1 MKLLFSPLD
10 FRAVERAIA
19 AAELLTSGDIR
30 VVVHPG
36 EVRNPIEAARIEFAR
51 LGMQRT
57 RHRNAVLILVAPD
70 SRAYAIFGDRGIHER
85 CGESFW
91 SQTGDAMA
99 RYFRAG
105 DFTEGLI
112 HGIREAGRILAQHF
126 PADPN
131 EPHPLPDTVVERGI
145 VI

>member
-1 MKLLFSPLD
+1 MKLRFEPID

-19 AAELLTSGDIR
+19 AAELLTSDEIR

-36 EVRNPIEAARIEFAR
+36 EVRNPIEAARLEFAR
-51 LGMQRT
+51 LGMHRT
-57 RHRNAVLILVAPD
+57 RYRNAVLLLVAPE
-70 SRAYAIFGDRGIHER
+70 SRAYAIFGDKAIHER
-85 CGESFW
+85 CGEEFW
-91 SQTGDAMA
+91 SQTGDVMA
-99 RYFRAG
+99 RYFRGG
-105 DFTEGLI
+105 DFTEGLL

-131 EPHPLPDTVVERGI
+131 ERHQLPDTVVERGI